1 MIDKQKLCYEIVS
14 EHLNRSTD
22 KFIARYNSKAK
33 ECGFTVGQRVFLR
46 KRSYK
51 DCEKKKLGPLYV
63 GPYRIM
69 QKLPASKFLIRNID
83 TQVDLTVH
91 SDQLKKV
98 IEATSCEIGKRPTK
112 KVNNT
117 EEKKPDEV
125 QDSTLDYF
133 VLTDVPA
140 QSRATIQEDAQRK
153 GPYNLRRHLTY
164 TGNFRR

>member
-1 MIDKQKLCYEIVS
+1 
-14 EHLNRSTD
+14 
-22 KFIARYNSKAK
+22 
-33 ECGFTVGQRVFLR
+33 
-46 KRSYK
+46 
-51 DCEKKKLGPLYV
+51 
-63 GPYRIM
+63 M

-140 QSRATIQEDAQRK
+140 QSRATIQEEAQRK
-153 GPYNLRRHLTY
+153 GPYNLRRRFTY